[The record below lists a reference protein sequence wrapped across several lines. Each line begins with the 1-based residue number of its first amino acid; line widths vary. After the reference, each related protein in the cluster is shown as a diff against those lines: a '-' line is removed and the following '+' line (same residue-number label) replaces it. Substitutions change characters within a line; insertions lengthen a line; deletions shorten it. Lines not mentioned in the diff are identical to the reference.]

1 MASLSLEG
9 IQKIYPNGFHA
20 VKDFNLDIKDKEFI
34 IFVGPSGCGK
44 STTLR
49 MIAGLEDI
57 SGGTF
62 KIDGKVMNDVEP
74 KDRDIAMVFQNYAL
88 YPHMTVYDN
97 MAFAL
102 KLRKVPKAEI
112 DKKVRAAA
120 KILDLDKLLDRKPKA
135 LSGGQRQRLAIA
147 RALVRNPK
155 VIIFDEATSA
165 LDSTSEKQ
173 IQTAI
178 ENMASTRTTFIVAHR
193 LSTIR
198 NADKIAVIGNGGCTE
213 FGTYEEL
220 MEKQGEF
227 YHMRKLQTD

>member
-1 MASLSLEG
+1 MDAIQSANLSDFINELPEG
-9 IQKIYPNGFHA
+9 LDTMIGENG
-20 VKDFNLDIKDKEFI
+20 
-34 IFVGPSGCGK
+34 GK
-44 STTLR
+44 
-49 MIAGLEDI
+49 
-57 SGGTF
+57 
-62 KIDGKVMNDVEP
+62 
-74 KDRDIAMVFQNYAL
+74 
-88 YPHMTVYDN
+88 
-97 MAFAL
+97 
-102 KLRKVPKAEI
+102 
-112 DKKVRAAA
+112 
-120 KILDLDKLLDRKPKA
+120 

-220 MEKQGEF
+220 MEKRGEF